1 MKKFIYILILFLVVG
16 CYKDA
21 DFFVEDRSKTEQFV
35 KSGFSGLV
43 SDQQGDPISGALVT
57 IGSLWT
63 MTDINGV
70 YFLENAS
77 VNIERAFVIVS
88 KSEYYESSR
97 TLTAKVNTAN
107 NLNFILTRKQEIGTF
122 AVTAGETLSLP
133 DGAVLEIPADGVAD
147 YTGEANFFANTWT
160 VTDINLSLQ
169 MPGEF
174 IGEDENGEEKSLI
187 PYGMIVI
194 DAEETSGA
202 PLEIMANKTIK
213 ISIPLSD
220 NNPPAV
226 VALWLFDELEGIWKQ
241 KGTANLEG
249 QFYVAE
255 VSEFGY
261 WALADITEKVT
272 ISGTVLKDGEA
283 VPNILMALRNVS
295 NGMTLF
301 SYSNSRGAFNFKV
314 AANSSVKVGV
324 YGKRCNEF
332 NTSSDIQVAENNIE
346 NQDFSIANG
355 ITQYSGLANDCDK
368 EPIANGYAIVNGQT
382 VIKLDETGR
391 FNNIVFDACL
401 STLDFQVYDTRSQ
414 QIALNA
420 TPENISPVQVHL
432 VACEELNEFTNLN
445 YNNRSLLLS
454 AEAEANLQPLGS
466 NDVGRIAIE
475 DESIGILEFEF
486 KGDSE
491 GTYPVNSITF
501 NDQLNNQSFEI
512 EQVDV
517 EITLNETVAIGEPI
531 TGSFEGEF
539 TDNNGATH
547 SLSGDFRVIKDN

>member
-1 MKKFIYILILFLVVG
+1 M
-16 CYKDA
+16 A
-21 DFFVEDRSKTEQFV
+21 DF
-35 KSGFSGLV
+35 
-43 SDQQGDPISGALVT
+43 
-57 IGSLWT
+57 
-63 MTDINGV
+63 
-70 YFLENAS
+70 
-77 VNIERAFVIVS
+77 
-88 KSEYYESSR
+88 
-97 TLTAKVNTAN
+97 
-107 NLNFILTRKQEIGTF
+107 
-122 AVTAGETLSLP
+122 
-133 DGAVLEIPADGVAD
+133 
-147 YTGEANFFANTWT
+147 TGEANFFANTWT
-160 VTDINLSLQ
+160 LTDINLSLQ
-169 MPGEF
+169 MPGEL

-202 PLEIMANKTIK
+202 PLEITTNKTIK

-241 KGTANLEG
+241 KGTATLEN

-261 WALADITEKVT
+261 WAIADIREKVT

-283 VPNILMALRNVS
+283 VPNILMALQNVS

-301 SYSNSRGAFNFKV
+301 SYSNSRGAFNFKA

-346 NQDFSIANG
+346 NQNFSITNG
-355 ITQYSGLANDCDK
+355 VTQYSGLANDCDK
-368 EPIANGYAIVNGQT
+368 KPIANGYAIINDLT

-414 QIALNA
+414 EMALNA

-432 VACEELNEFTNLN
+432 VACEDLNEFTNLN

-454 AEAEANLQPLGS
+454 AEAEATLQPLGS
-466 NDVGRIAIE
+466 NDVGKIAIE
-475 DESIGILEFEF
+475 DESIGTLVFEF

-491 GTYPVNSITF
+491 GTYPVDSITF
-501 NDQLNNQSFEI
+501 NDELNNQNFGI

-517 EITLNETVAIGEPI
+517 EITLNETVATGEPI

-547 SLSGDFRVIKDN
+547 SLSGNFRVIKDN